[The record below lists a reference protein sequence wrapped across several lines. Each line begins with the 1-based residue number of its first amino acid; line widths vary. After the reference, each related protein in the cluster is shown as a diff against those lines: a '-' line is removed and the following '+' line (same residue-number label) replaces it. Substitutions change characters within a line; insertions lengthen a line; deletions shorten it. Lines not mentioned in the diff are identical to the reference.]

1 MVDFPVDLLPT
12 SWAQMDIFNSII
24 LVYHQITK
32 TVTSKHFK
40 MYEKTQNN
48 TKKTPIIKGPFLEQP
63 FGDSRKERPPSN
75 RMKSQQTLSVGK

>member
-12 SWAQMDIFNSII
+12 SWTQMDIFNSII
-24 LVYHQITK
+24 LVYRQITK

-48 TKKTPIIKGPFLEQP
+48 TKKTPIIKGPFLEQAL
-63 FGDSRKERPPSN
+63 GDSRKERPPAN